1 MSKRRDKAEV
11 GLGKGKY
18 LRNRWGM
25 VEEELMNARV
35 GMEIEEFWTLF
46 RLLLAC
52 FA

>member
-1 MSKRRDKAEV
+1 M
-11 GLGKGKY
+11 
-18 LRNRWGM
+18 
-25 VEEELMNARV
+25 EEELEVEEQMNARV